1 MQKNLQEKLG
11 ASALLTP
18 LTNSVIPPSNNPYP
32 GSRVEKP
39 LRRQPIS
46 SRWTVSGLTGAA
58 AFILFAT
65 AIFQIS
71 CLFALASSPLPHVS
85 PQMEKPEFWIKK
97 ISNPDRPL
105 LAPEG
110 IRKINEENL
119 KRQDL
124 YLCDVKSLREEW
136 ARDELLALIE
146 EDWQGFG
153 DHTGPRYGKDG
164 RLLDSAFWNGLRSA
178 IPTESLQNGAKV
190 RFGLIVKRT
199 DIRVFPTGEASLNGP
214 NGGEF
219 DRFQHS
225 MVSPGSLVAVY
236 FFSRDQR
243 WAYSQ
248 VQFIRGWIRGEDI
261 ALGKER
267 DEAIAYHEREDR
279 LVVTGSFIKV
289 YGDAS
294 QQQVAFSTQMGSAYP
309 ILDRSQRNA
318 SGRPIYVISI
328 PSRERDGQ
336 LSFRNG
342 FVSQREDVHPGFL
355 PYTQANVARQAFKM
369 LHEPYGWGEL
379 GGGRDCSRLIM
390 DVFDSFGIVMPR
402 NSKFQAM
409 LGKSLGEVEGK
420 TIDEKRKILDRAP
433 PFATVLRLP
442 GHIMLY
448 LGKHK
453 GRHYVIHSLWA
464 TTRKGTSGATPAR
477 VSRVVVSDLSQG
489 GSNPHE
495 SLLRRVTDIRYFGSD
510 STISDVITGSRR

>member
-1 MQKNLQEKLG
+1 
-11 ASALLTP
+11 
-18 LTNSVIPPSNNPYP
+18 
-32 GSRVEKP
+32 
-39 LRRQPIS
+39 
-46 SRWTVSGLTGAA
+46 
-58 AFILFAT
+58 
-65 AIFQIS
+65 
-71 CLFALASSPLPHVS
+71 
-85 PQMEKPEFWIKK
+85 MEKPEFWIKK
-97 ISNPDRPL
+97 VSNPDRPL
-105 LAPEG
+105 LTPEE
-110 IRKINEENL
+110 IEKINEQNL

-124 YLCDVKSLREEW
+124 YLCDVKNLKAEWTRE
-136 ARDELLALIE
+136 DLQALIE

-164 RLLDSAFWNGLRSA
+164 RLLDNAFWNGLRDA
-178 IPTESLQNGAKV
+178 IPTESLKDGARV

-199 DIRVFPTGEASLNGP
+199 DIRVFPTVESSLNGP

-225 MVSPGSLVAVY
+225 MISPGSLVAVY
-236 FFSRDQR
+236 FFSKDQR
-243 WAYSQ
+243 WSYSQ
-248 VQFIRGWIRGEDI
+248 VQFIRGWIRSEDI
-261 ALGKER
+261 ALAKER
-267 DEAIAYHEREDR
+267 DEAISYREREDR

-289 YGDAS
+289 YDDPS
-294 QQQVAFSTQMGSAYP
+294 LRQVAFSTQMGSSYP

-318 SGRPIYVISI
+318 SGDPIYVISA
-328 PSRERDGQ
+328 PRRERDGQ

-342 FVSQREDVHPGFL
+342 YVSQREDVHPGFL

-409 LGKSLGEVEGK
+409 LGKSLGGVEGK
-420 TIDEKRKILDRAP
+420 TIGEKRKILDRAP
-433 PFATVLRLP
+433 PLATVLRLP

-453 GRHYVIHSLWA
+453 GRYYVIHSLWA
-464 TTRKGTSGATPAR
+464 TTRKGASGATSTR

-489 GSNPHE
+489 GSDPHE
-495 SLLRRVTDIRYFGSD
+495 SLLQRVTDIRYFGSD
-510 STISDVITGSRR
+510 STISQVITGSRK